1 MIDLDK
7 KTITITADNGDEK
20 EFDILFVFNKEDGDK
35 EYVVFTDYS
44 PSENGGTSLSAASFN
59 PNDPDMVLSP
69 IEEEEWDIVYHVLE
83 QMQNGLEK
91 GE

>member
-44 PSENGGTSLSAASFN
+44 PSETGGTSLSAASFN
-59 PNDPDMVLSP
+59 PDDPDMVLSP
-69 IEEEEWDIVYHVLE
+69 IEEDEWDIVYHVLE